1 MKVDK
6 IYLYS
11 DSKTIIKI
19 IMVKIIPVLVSLLLM
34 EFIKQEI
41 PVNTNNDIM
50 ALQS

>member
-11 DSKTIIKI
+11 DSNTIIKI

-34 EFIKQEI
+34 EFKKQEI